1 MLWNI
6 LSKKIISKILYR
18 IDALKE
24 SRRLG
29 VKIGHNCRLVG
40 VVDWGSEP
48 YLIQVGNHVSITSSK
63 FVTHD
68 GGLWVFREE
77 SPEIDIISPIKIG
90 SNVFIGMDCIIMPG
104 TVIEDNVVVGAGSIV
119 KGHIEK
125 DSVYAGVP
133 AKRIKSLT
141 DYKLD
146 IKDNIIDT
154 KKLSPKSKKD
164 YLKIFFEF
172 SYILQNG

>member
-1 MLWNI
+1 M
-6 LSKKIISKILYR
+6 IIAKLKFKFKNLLSKILYR

-29 VKIGHNCRLVG
+29 VKIGHSCRL
-40 VVDWGSEP
+40 
-48 YLIQVGNHVSITSSK
+48 
-63 FVTHD
+63 
-68 GGLWVFREE
+68 
-77 SPEIDIISPIKIG
+77 
-90 SNVFIGMDCIIMPG
+90 
-104 TVIEDNVVVGAGSIV
+104 VGAGSIV

-133 AKRIKSLT
+133 ARRIKSLT

-154 KKLSPKSKKD
+154 KNLSPKSKKD
-164 YLKIFFEF
+164 YLKNFFR
-172 SYILQNG
+172 I